1 MRFVFQMPVRAVLA
15 CGVLLGC
22 VSCTKP
28 AKVEATN
35 DVPAIAV
42 AKAVRR
48 DLSQTVIL
56 SAEFKPF
63 QEIDVM
69 AKVAGYVK
77 NINVD
82 VGDRVKQG
90 QLLAVLEIPEMTSDI
105 ARAEASLQRAKA
117 EVARGHDELQRAQAV
132 HEMNHLAYE
141 RLEAVLKSKPGLVAQ
156 QEIDEAH
163 SRDLQSEAQIAGA
176 RSAVLSVEEQVRV
189 AEAEQAKIKTM
200 FEYTRVT
207 APFAGVVTK
216 RFANTGSMIQAG
228 TSSTTQTMPLVRLSQ
243 NALLRLI
250 LPVPESQVPLIKI
263 GKSVTVSVPTL
274 HRNFTGTIAR
284 FSDSLQLSTR
294 TMDTEVDV
302 PNPSL
307 IIVPGMFAEVTL
319 PVSQSLNVLA
329 VPTAAIS
336 GTEDKRTVLLV
347 NKNNQIEER
356 PVVVGIETS
365 DSAEIKSGLEAG
377 DLVVVGSK
385 SQLKAGQQV
394 MPKIVEMSAVKGGA

>member
-1 MRFVFQMPVRAVLA
+1 LTHQLARAVLA
-15 CGVLLGC
+15 FTTLLTTI
-22 VSCTKP
+22 SCTRQRE
-28 AKVEATN
+28 VQATAN
-35 DVPAIAV
+35 APLPTIAV
-42 AKAVRR
+42 AKTAAR
-48 DLSQTVIL
+48 DLSRTLIL
-56 SAEFKPF
+56 TAEFKPF

-82 VGDRVKQG
+82 AGDRVQQG

-105 ARAEASLQRAKA
+105 ARGQASLQRARA
-117 EVARGHDELQRAQAV
+117 EVARAHDELQRAQAA

-156 QEIDEAH
+156 QEIDDAH
-163 SRDLQSEAQIAGA
+163 SRDLQTEAQIAGA
-176 RSAVLSVEEQVRV
+176 RSALVSVEEQVRV

-207 APFAGVVTK
+207 APFAGVITK

-228 TSSTTQTMPLVRLSQ
+228 TGSTTQTMPLVRLSQ

-250 LPVPESQVPLIKI
+250 LPVPESQVPLIAI
-263 GKSVTVSVPTL
+263 GKSVTVNVPTL
-274 HRNFTGTIAR
+274 HRNFTGKIAR
-284 FSDSLQLSTR
+284 FSNVLQVATR

-307 IIVPGMFAEVTL
+307 IIIPGMYAEVAL
-319 PVSQSLNVLA
+319 PLSQSLNVLA
-329 VPTAAIS
+329 VPMAAIG
-336 GTEDKRTVLLV
+336 GTEEKRTVLLV

-356 PVVVGIETS
+356 TVEVGIETS
-365 DSAEIKSGLEAG
+365 DSAEIKTGLQAG
-377 DLVVVGSK
+377 DLVVVGSR
-385 SQLKAGQQV
+385 SQLKPGQQV
-394 MPKIVEMSAVKGGA
+394 IPKVVEMSPVKGGE